1 MQKQSQGQR
10 LRQIIKIKG
19 FLVKDIAALLGFKAR
34 ESLTRYFSED
44 VLPEHLIIRVAEIL
58 KISPDE
64 IKGDIMVNEDTEEY
78 EADIIHEIERL
89 KAENQQL
96 KAEIYDLL
104 KKVGGFNI

>member
-1 MQKQSQGQR
+1 MQNQSQGQR

-19 FLVKDIAALLGFKAR
+19 FLVKDVAATLGFKAR
-34 ESLTRYFSED
+34 ESLTRYFNED
-44 VLPEHLIIRVAEIL
+44 VLPEHLIVRVAEIL

-64 IKGDIMVNEDTEEY
+64 IKGGIMVNEDTEGY
-78 EADIIHEIERL
+78 EVDIMHEIERL

-104 KKVGGFNI
+104 KKVGGFNL

>member
-1 MQKQSQGQR
+1 M
-10 LRQIIKIKG
+10 I
-19 FLVKDIAALLGFKAR
+19 V
-34 ESLTRYFSED
+34 
-44 VLPEHLIIRVAEIL
+44 RVAEIL

-78 EADIIHEIERL
+78 EADLIHEIERL

-104 KKVGGFNI
+104 KKVGGFNV